1 MNKIPEEVE
10 QDNEFITEVIFKI
23 VNYAR
28 DNGMDED
35 ETLKAIADWI
45 YALLEIATFRK
56 QEEKAENEN

>member
-10 QDNEFITEVIFKI
+10 QDNEFITEVIFKV

-28 DNGMDED
+28 ANGMDED

-45 YALLEIATFRK
+45 YALLNICTFRK
-56 QEEKAENEN
+56 QEENND